1 MICVRRT
8 LIYELFSKVI
18 QMISPKKE
26 IKNKMNPFLIW
37 MSTVPKERL
46 INSQYYSLSTLLLYG
61 EFLLIWTVIKCKR
74 KHINDTVDL
83 LWQRYAE
90 DTRISTL
97 ILEAL
102 LESPIDSRK
111 VTLYNIK
118 AYIELMTYISLMLT
132 LLWIQRSTLCVCF
145 YSSDEVY

>member
-1 MICVRRT
+1 M
-8 LIYELFSKVI
+8 
-18 QMISPKKE
+18 
-26 IKNKMNPFLIW
+26 
-37 MSTVPKERL
+37 
-46 INSQYYSLSTLLLYG
+46 
-61 EFLLIWTVIKCKR
+61 IKCKR

-111 VTLYNIK
+111 VTLYW
-118 AYIELMTYISLMLT
+118 TYSDLSLT
-132 LLWIQRSTLCVCF
+132 LLYGQRSTAFCVCLRC
-145 YSSDEVY
+145 SDEVYEKKIKTRIIIFNSDMKG